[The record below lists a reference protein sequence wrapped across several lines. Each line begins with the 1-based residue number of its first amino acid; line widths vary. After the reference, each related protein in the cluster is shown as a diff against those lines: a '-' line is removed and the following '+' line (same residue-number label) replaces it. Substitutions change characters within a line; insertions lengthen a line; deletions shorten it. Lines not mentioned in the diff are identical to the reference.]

1 MSRVLT
7 RCDHNEMDQ
16 LIIDLEKAAVHRKQ
30 VIEASKNKQSLKE
43 NAKLKTVNKRIHDL
57 LGKYFHG

>member
-1 MSRVLT
+1 MSRVYAK
-7 RCDHNEMDQ
+7 CDTNKMDQ

-30 VIEASKNKQSLKE
+30 VIEASKKKSLKE
-43 NAKLKTVNKRIHDL
+43 NDKLKNVNKRIHDL